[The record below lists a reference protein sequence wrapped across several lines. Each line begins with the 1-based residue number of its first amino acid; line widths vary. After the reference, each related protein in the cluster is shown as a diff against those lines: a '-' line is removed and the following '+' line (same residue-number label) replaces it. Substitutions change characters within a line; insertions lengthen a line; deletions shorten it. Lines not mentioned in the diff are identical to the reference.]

1 MVAGVLAF
9 QVHAM
14 FNVGSFTPVLGASG
28 AIAGLMGAF
37 LVRFPTTKIEM
48 GYLMIYRFVRFKMAA
63 YWLLPVWLLM
73 EVLYGTV
80 FGQSPLAWRIGRMWV
95 GSRLGR

>member
-1 MVAGVLAF
+1 MWFLWLAGAILEDTWGRLIYPAFYLIAGVLAF

-14 FNVGSFTPVLGASG
+14 VNAGSFTPTIGASG

-48 GYLMIYRFVRFKMAA
+48 G
-63 YWLLPVWLLM
+63 WLLYLPLRPVQDGR
-73 EVLYGTV
+73 VLAAAAV
-80 FGQSPLAWRIGRMWV
+80 AR
-95 GSRLGR
+95 